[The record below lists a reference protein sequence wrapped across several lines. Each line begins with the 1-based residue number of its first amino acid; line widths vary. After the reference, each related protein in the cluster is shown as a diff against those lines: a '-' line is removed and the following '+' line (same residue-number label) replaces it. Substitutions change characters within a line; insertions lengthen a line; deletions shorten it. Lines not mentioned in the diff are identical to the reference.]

1 MGNVSPKTANSTAIR
16 SAIACALQVSW
27 VPVVCYAQHVEWSG
41 LPIECLLT
49 LACYFAAVPFAVACV
64 MRFMRE
70 TLKATQAMCSI

>member
-41 LPIECLLT
+41 LPSNACSRLRATLLQF
-49 LACYFAAVPFAVACV
+49 LS
-64 MRFMRE
+64 
-70 TLKATQAMCSI
+70 Q